1 MSTSSPDLVAA
12 ATVGTAHRAI
22 DLAELPE
29 EIRPDPRS
37 DQQAGMLLE
46 AAALVALARRTA
58 PPTRSGPPP
67 AAMRPAPET
76 LSVVPDVVGQVL
88 GRIHSQSAVLV
99 EALGLVQRAGLR
111 LPPGVLPGLLD
122 DPRPEVVAAT
132 REVAGEIGRHLMVK
146 NPRWAPPPPVDPA
159 DRTVWHEGTV
169 AERVAWLR
177 ALRRA
182 DPAAARDLLAAG
194 FDRENAT
201 TRAELLAVLADGL
214 APADQE
220 FLLLAVADR
229 SRLVE
234 TQALDLLTRLP
245 DSPLRQH
252 MRTLAARHL
261 IVGRRLLR
269 TTVTVTDPTPAEFA
283 PWPVPDGD
291 PWTTLLARIDPVE
304 WPRTFGTDL
313 LALVAA
319 RPEELQSLGPGFRQA
334 ALTFRHA
341 ALARVLVSGLL
352 AAATAKIPPTV
363 DAPLWELL
371 DPADA
376 ADLLDRLLAD
386 RRVRPDQVHAA
397 VMAVPRPWPLPFA
410 RRLAAWLPAGGR
422 TAPAPRQL
430 WDLWAAAAALPECRL
445 LAEVARTIAAQ
456 ATGDQASALITRAGN
471 AANLLTLRAVL
482 QETLCPPG
490 GNP

>member
-12 ATVGTAHRAI
+12 ATVGTAHRAV
-22 DLAELPE
+22 DLAELPDA
-29 EIRPDPRS
+29 IRPDPGR
-37 DQQAGMLLE
+37 DEQAGMLLE
-46 AAALVALARRTA
+46 AAALSALARRTA
-58 PPTRSGPPP
+58 PPTRSGPASAPL
-67 AAMRPAPET
+67 RPAPET
-76 LSVVPDVVGQVL
+76 QSVVPDVVGQVL
-88 GRIHSQSAVLV
+88 GRVHSQPAILV
-99 EALGLVQRAGLR
+99 EALGLVHRAGLR
-111 LPPGVLPGLLD
+111 LPPGLLPGLLD

-132 REVAGEIGRHLMVK
+132 RQVAGEIGRHLMTK

-159 DRTVWHEGTV
+159 DRTVWDEGTV
-169 AERVAWLR
+169 AQRVAWLR

-182 DPAAARDLLAAG
+182 DPAAARDLLADG

-214 APADQE
+214 VSADQE

-229 SRLVE
+229 SRLVG

-269 TTVTVTDPTPAEFA
+269 TMVTVTDPTPAEFA
-283 PWPVPDGD
+283 PWPAPDGP
-291 PWTTLLARIDPVE
+291 PWPALLGRIDPAE
-304 WPRTFGTDL
+304 WPQVFGTDL
-313 LALVAA
+313 HRLVADGN
-319 RPEELQSLGPGFRQA
+319 EELQPLTPGFRQA
-334 ALTFRHA
+334 AIAFRHPG
-341 ALARVLVSGLL
+341 LARVLVFGRL

-371 DPADA
+371 TPADS

-386 RRVRPDQVHAA
+386 RRARPDQVHAA
-397 VMAVPRPWPLPFA
+397 VTAVPRPWPLPFA
-410 RRLAAWLPAGGR
+410 RRLAAWLATGGS

-430 WDLWAAAAALPECRL
+430 WDLWATAAALPDCRL
-445 LAEVARTIAAQ
+445 LADLARTIAAQ
-456 ATGDQASALITRAGN
+456 ATGDRASALITRAGN